1 MARAAQRAAQPRS
14 QRAQLA
20 LRTTSFRL
28 GSGPTNGGRPPHGGK
43 KLASFYLLFTLFLP
57 FLNPEKLFLKLEKI
71 FLTLSGCHSDQLSFL
86 YYSLLVE
93 IRSHSISVKSFNCG
107 PILHSSEEKGG
118 LVPVYIQV
126 KKKGGLV
133 PVYIQ

>member
-14 QRAQLA
+14 RRAQLA

-57 FLNPEKLFLKLEKI
+57 FLNPEKLFLKPEKLFLNPEKI
-71 FLTLSGCHSDQLSFL
+71 FLTLFGCYSDQLSFL
-86 YYSLLVE
+86 
-93 IRSHSISVKSFNCG
+93 
-107 PILHSSEEKGG
+107 
-118 LVPVYIQV
+118 
-126 KKKGGLV
+126 
-133 PVYIQ
+133 